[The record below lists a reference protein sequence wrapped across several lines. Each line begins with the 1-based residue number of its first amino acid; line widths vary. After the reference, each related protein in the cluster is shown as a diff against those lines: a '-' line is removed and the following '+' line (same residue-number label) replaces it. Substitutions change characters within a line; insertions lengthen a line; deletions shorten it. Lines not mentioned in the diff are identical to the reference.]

1 MKIHRFNL
9 IASEIIAVIVSSL
22 TIRSLWQLWVI
33 PVSFVG
39 ALVAMFLLSWLVIAL
54 VSLTINFK
62 KTYDSPS
69 KFYSAFFNMGYDYL
83 YTLAGARVEVRG
95 LELVPDD
102 KPFVIVSNHRSNF
115 DNMIQSNALK
125 KYPIAYISKPSNFK
139 IPMGRRFM
147 KRCCYLSVSRDN
159 PIQSLQTVNRAIS
172 LLESGVTS
180 IGIYPEG
187 HRSKSREMGDFKL
200 GYIRI
205 ASNAKCPIVVST
217 ITGTE
222 KIHKRFP
229 FRTTKVRFNIIG
241 VIEPEE
247 ILSSKPKQLSDKIR
261 NMMNENLIE
270 QGEIKDDTRTLQFRI
285 G

>member
-1 MKIHRFNL
+1 MKVYRFNL
-9 IASEIIAVIVSSL
+9 ITSEIIAVIVSSL
-22 TIRSLWQLWVI
+22 TIRSLRQWWVI

-39 ALVAMFLLSWLVIAL
+39 ALAAMFLLSWIVIAV

-62 KTYDSPS
+62 KTYDAPS

-83 YTLAGARVEVRG
+83 YSLAGARVEVSG
-95 LELVPDD
+95 LELVPDG

-159 PIQSLQTVNRAIS
+159 PVQSLQTVNQAIS

-187 HRSKSREMGDFKL
+187 HRSKTKEMGDFKL

-205 ASNAKCPIVVST
+205 ASHARCPIVVST

-222 KIHKRFP
+222 KIHKNFP
-229 FRTTKVRFNIIG
+229 FRTTKVHFNILG
-241 VIEPEE
+241 VIQPEE
-247 ILSSKPKQLSDKIR
+247 ILSSNPKELSEKIK
-261 NMMNENLIE
+261 NMMNKNLIE
-270 QGEIKDDTRTLQFRI
+270 QGEIKDDSRTLQLSV

>member
-9 IASEIIAVIVSSL
+9 IASAIICAVVSSL
-22 TIRSLWQLWVI
+22 TVRALRQLWII
-33 PVSFVG
+33 PVSFIG
-39 ALVAMFLLSWLVIAL
+39 ALAVMFLVSWFGIAV

-62 KTYDSPS
+62 KTYDAPS
-69 KFYSAFFNMGYDYL
+69 KFYSKFFNMAYDYL
-83 YTLAGARVEVRG
+83 YTLAGARIEVSG

-102 KPFVIVSNHRSNF
+102 RPFIIVSNHRSNF
-115 DNMIQSNALK
+115 DNMIESNVLK
-125 KYPIAYISKPSNFK
+125 KYPIAYISKPANFK

-147 KRCCYLSVSRDN
+147 KRCCYLSISRES
-159 PIQSLQTVNRAIS
+159 PLQALKTVNQAID
-172 LLESGVTS
+172 LIKSGVTS

-187 HRSKSREMGDFKL
+187 HRSKSREMGEFKL

-205 ASNAKCPIVVST
+205 AANAGCPIVVST

-229 FRTTKVRFNIIG
+229 FRTTKVHFSILG
-241 VIEPEE
+241 VVEPEE
-247 ILSSKPKQLSDKIR
+247 IQSSKPKELSDKIK
-261 NMMNENLIE
+261 NMMEENLIE
-270 QGEIKDDTRTLQFRI
+270 QGEIKDDARTLQFCI

>member
-1 MKIHRFNL
+1 M
-9 IASEIIAVIVSSL
+9 
-22 TIRSLWQLWVI
+22 
-33 PVSFVG
+33 
-39 ALVAMFLLSWLVIAL
+39 
-54 VSLTINFK
+54 
-62 KTYDSPS
+62 
-69 KFYSAFFNMGYDYL
+69 
-83 YTLAGARVEVRG
+83 
-95 LELVPDD
+95 
-102 KPFVIVSNHRSNF
+102 
-115 DNMIQSNALK
+115 
-125 KYPIAYISKPSNFK
+125 
-139 IPMGRRFM
+139 
-147 KRCCYLSVSRDN
+147 SRDN

-247 ILSSKPKQLSDKIR
+247 IMSSKPKQLSDKIR